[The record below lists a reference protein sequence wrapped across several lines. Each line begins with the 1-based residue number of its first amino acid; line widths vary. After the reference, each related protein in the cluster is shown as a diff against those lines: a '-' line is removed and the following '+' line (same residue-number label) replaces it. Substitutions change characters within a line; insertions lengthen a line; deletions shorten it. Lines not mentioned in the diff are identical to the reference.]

1 MNYRKAIINRKNAIK
16 AALTFFVAVLIA
28 MTQTSVPAWGQV
40 KLDPKGTVV
49 LSGDFRLRAES
60 DWDSRT
66 SAGVLRS
73 SRDRARIR
81 LRVGANWTPAPFF
94 SAGVRAR
101 SGSLDS
107 QQSPH
112 VSFKDLQGNAT
123 GDQDILLDK
132 WFVQAK
138 RKTASVWAGRNSPAF
153 WKQNELFWD
162 DDATVAGVGAAYRA
176 GSEASN
182 LSFNAGTVALPDGG
196 LEFAGWMHSGQAVYA
211 ANRGAWG
218 FTGAL
223 GFFRLEGSEKSRHL
237 RNGNGGRDYSI
248 LVGNL
253 QARTNA
259 GNRTLTVGFDVMHNA
274 KDYDDARD
282 AYTIAN
288 RGEKD
293 GFVISALWGR
303 TSQPKDW
310 QAGYYYAWIETLSV
324 NASFAQDDW
333 IRWGSANQTD
343 ASDFKGHE
351 LRFVYVP
358 VKNMDIMARLYLVE
372 AITSVQDG
380 KRFRIDLNYKF

>member
-1 MNYRKAIINRKNAIK
+1 MNYKNAIT
-16 AALTFFVAVLIA
+16 AASSFLVAVFIA
-28 MTQTSVPAWGQV
+28 MTQASMPAWGQIQ
-40 KLDPKGTVV
+40 LDPKGTVQ

-66 SAGVLRS
+66 PDGRLRP

-81 LRVGANWTPAPFF
+81 LRLGANWTPAPFV
-94 SAGVRAR
+94 SAGLRAR

-112 VSFKDLQGNAT
+112 VTFKDLQGNLT

-138 RKTASVWAGRNSPAF
+138 RKTAWVWSGRNSPAF

-162 DDATVAGVGAAYRA
+162 DDATVVGVGAGYRI

-182 LSFNAGTVALPDGG
+182 VSFNAGTAALPDGG
-196 LEFAGWMHSGQAVYA
+196 VDLNGWMHSGQAVYA
-211 ANRGAWG
+211 ANRGPWG
-218 FTGAL
+218 FTAAL
-223 GFFRLEGSEKSRHL
+223 GFFRLQGSEGSRHL
-237 RNGNGGRDYSI
+237 RNGNGERDYSI

-253 QARTNA
+253 QTKTNA
-259 GNRTLTVGFDVMHNA
+259 GNRTLTLGFDVMHNA
-274 KDYDDARD
+274 EDYDDARD
-282 AYTIAN
+282 AFTIAN
-288 RGEKD
+288 RNEKD
-293 GFVISALWGR
+293 GFVISAHWGQ

-310 QAGYYYAWIETLSV
+310 QVGYYYAWIETLSV

-333 IRWGSANQTD
+333 IRWGTANQTD